1 MDTFIQYAPVIIVVI
16 AFLIQHKIVVTPEQL
31 AKARLEIMNEIE
43 AKFLSLAAFQEF
55 KDKITGVE
63 QKIDKIYDLLIGG
76 NNVR

>member
-1 MDTFIQYAPVIIVVI
+1 MDTLIQYSPVIIVVI

-31 AKARLEIMNEIE
+31 TKAKLDLMKEIE
-43 AKFLSLAAFQEF
+43 TKFLSLAAFQEF

>member
-1 MDTFIQYAPVIIVVI
+1 MKEV
-16 AFLIQHKIVVTPEQL
+16 
-31 AKARLEIMNEIE
+31 E

>member
-1 MDTFIQYAPVIIVVI
+1 MDTLIQYSPVIIVVI

-31 AKARLEIMNEIE
+31 TKAKLDLMKEVE